1 MNRIV
6 LATGNPG
13 KVHEFSEL
21 LADLPI
27 EIVPQSNLR
36 VPEAEETGLTFVENA
51 ILKARNAAAHTQLPA
66 LADDSGIEVDA
77 LLGQPGVRSARYAGP
92 DARSDDNLAKLLR
105 ELQGIPESQRSARF
119 RCVLVLLRHSADPAP
134 LICMGAWAGRI
145 LESPV
150 GAGGFG
156 YDPVFWVPE
165 RDCSAAQ
172 LSSTDKNRISHRAK
186 AMASLRQALAGDDV
200 PRLR

>member
-13 KVHEFSEL
+13 KVREFSEL

-92 DARSDDNLAKLLR
+92 DSPARRAALR
-105 ELQGIPESQRSARF
+105 GCRSAGSR
-119 RCVLVLLRHSADPAP
+119 R
-134 LICMGAWAGRI
+134 G
-145 LESPV
+145 
-150 GAGGFG
+150 
-156 YDPVFWVPE
+156 
-165 RDCSAAQ
+165 
-172 LSSTDKNRISHRAK
+172 
-186 AMASLRQALAGDDV
+186 
-200 PRLR
+200 